1 MNTYRDTYAVQV
13 INRKKAGKQPRYL
26 KGFNTRPE
34 AEDKMNHLYSKNTYK
49 SYPQKMWITFFHF
62 IYNIIEIYG
71 TINLLFDYFIF
82 T

>member
-34 AEDKMNHLYSKNTYK
+34 AEDKMNHLYSKDTYK
-49 SYPQKMWITFFHF
+49 FKVVYIRECISDDIHHQGSQSIIT
-62 IYNIIEIYG
+62 EIPEYYS
-71 TINLLFDYFIF
+71 I
-82 T
+82 